1 MEGRSAKEWAAASF
15 TGREMR
21 AALCDT
27 RSKRRLVL
35 KAGVTAP
42 NFVHHEYRPDKNE
55 GRRAIKTTTM
65 PNNKYAT
72 TFDEKGK
79 EKTSLKWKERVKEC
93 AHGGRCR
100 IRNSQFEHSIN

>member
-1 MEGRSAKEWAAASF
+1 
-15 TGREMR
+15 
-21 AALCDT
+21 
-27 RSKRRLVL
+27 
-35 KAGVTAP
+35 
-42 NFVHHEYRPDKNE
+42 
-55 GRRAIKTTTM
+55 M

-100 IRNSQFEHSIN
+100 IRNSQYEHSIN